1 MYLSF
6 VPALSLKRSIGCRE
20 MRLSG
25 SERIHSVRKK
35 AGHSEAE
42 EEIVSAAAEHSESGG
57 TSAPESS
64 LSPHPLVNLVVFFFF
79 LFCRFPYFHGRH
91 GSKHKKKALGSFHRM
106 PDTSPIIPGVL
117 VTSTCPN
124 SVAIGSHS

>member
-1 MYLSF
+1 
-6 VPALSLKRSIGCRE
+6 

-64 LSPHPLVNLVVFFFF
+64 LSPHPLVNLVFFFF
-79 LFCRFPYFHGRH
+79 SFLWVSLF
-91 GSKHKKKALGSFHRM
+91 SWQTWLQ
-106 PDTSPIIPGVL
+106 T
-117 VTSTCPN
+117 
-124 SVAIGSHS
+124 

>member
-6 VPALSLKRSIGCRE
+6 VPELSLKRSVGCRE

-42 EEIVSAAAEHSESGG
+42 EEEIVSAAAEHSESGG

-64 LSPHPLVNLVVFFFF
+64 LSPHPVVHLVFFFF
-79 LFCRFPYFHGRH
+79 
-91 GSKHKKKALGSFHRM
+91 SF
-106 PDTSPIIPGVL
+106 L
-117 VTSTCPN
+117 
-124 SVAIGSHS
+124 

>member
-1 MYLSF
+1 
-6 VPALSLKRSIGCRE
+6 

-64 LSPHPLVNLVVFFFF
+64 LSPHPLVNLVFFFF
-79 LFCRFPYFHGRH
+79 LFCGFPYFHGRH

-124 SVAIGSHS
+124 SVAIGNHS

>member
-1 MYLSF
+1 
-6 VPALSLKRSIGCRE
+6 

-25 SERIHSVRKK
+25 SERIYSVRKK

-42 EEIVSAAAEHSESGG
+42 EEIVSAAAEHSASGG

-64 LSPHPLVNLVVFFFF
+64 LYRRIHLLIWSLFFFF

-91 GSKHKKKALGSFHRM
+91 GSKHKKKALGSFRHM
-106 PDTSPIIPGVL
+106 PDTFPIILGVL

-124 SVAIGSHS
+124 SVAIGNHS